1 MLLRHLGRSGL
12 TVSRLGLGT
21 LTWGLEVDEEGA
33 RDQVSAFTAA
43 GGTLI
48 DTARGYGEGAAETIL
63 GRLLAGGVV
72 ARDEV
77 VIVSKAGIRRGPGGR
92 VVDVSRRALLRDL
105 DESLARLGTDHLDV
119 WLAHTWSDDVPLA
132 ETLGALEYAVS
143 SGRARYVGVS
153 NYSGWQTARAFS
165 VLESARIPL
174 VANEIEHSLLHRD
187 AEHEVLPAAQALG
200 FGVLSWAPL
209 GRGILTGKY
218 RGGIPPQSRA
228 ASRVFPRFLDR
239 YLDERAVAI
248 TEAVI
253 TAARGLDVP
262 PAQVALAWA
271 RDTPGVSSV
280 IVGARTVTQLQAALG
295 SESLDLPGPVR
306 DALDD
311 VSA

>member
-1 MLLRHLGRSGL
+1 MLSRHLGRSGL

-187 AEHEVLPAAQALG
+187 GEHEVLPAAQALG
-200 FGVLSWAPL
+200 FGVLA
-209 GRGILTGKY
+209 K
-218 RGGIPPQSRA
+218 
-228 ASRVFPRFLDR
+228 RFC
-239 YLDERAVAI
+239 
-248 TEAVI
+248 
-253 TAARGLDVP
+253 
-262 PAQVALAWA
+262 
-271 RDTPGVSSV
+271 
-280 IVGARTVTQLQAALG
+280 
-295 SESLDLPGPVR
+295 
-306 DALDD
+306 
-311 VSA
+311 

>member
-1 MLLRHLGRSGL
+1 M
-12 TVSRLGLGT
+12 
-21 LTWGLEVDEEGA
+21 
-33 RDQVSAFTAA
+33 
-43 GGTLI
+43 
-48 DTARGYGEGAAETIL
+48 
-63 GRLLAGGVV
+63 
-72 ARDEV
+72 
-77 VIVSKAGIRRGPGGR
+77 
-92 VVDVSRRALLRDL
+92 
-105 DESLARLGTDHLDV
+105 
-119 WLAHTWSDDVPLA
+119 
-132 ETLGALEYAVS
+132 S
-143 SGRARYVGVS
+143 SGRARYVGIS